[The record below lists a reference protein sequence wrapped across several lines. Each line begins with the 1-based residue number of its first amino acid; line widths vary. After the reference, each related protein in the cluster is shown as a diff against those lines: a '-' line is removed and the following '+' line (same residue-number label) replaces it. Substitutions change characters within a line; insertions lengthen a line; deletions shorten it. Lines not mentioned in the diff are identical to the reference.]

1 MTDRTCPKCNVVF
14 KYPSFLKSHL
24 KESARCKINSEDI
37 VLFFNNIIKDKK
49 QSKIQTEDI
58 IQTEGKSQ
66 VKIKSE
72 VEGKTKCNECG
83 SSFTRH
89 SSLNLHKKK
98 SKCGKLQS
106 AKELVK
112 NEGIE
117 KLDFK
122 KISLLYPDIAEQ
134 IKKLQNDKPT
144 LVNNTTNNNNT
155 TINNNTN
162 NTDNSKNL
170 IINNTIIQHIMP
182 FRYEDPRDIAI
193 DDMIKILKS
202 GEKAGLEILKLIYNK
217 IENKNFYKNNIGKN
231 NITYLTD
238 NYDVD
243 VCQEDELKKSLF
255 DRSITLLHH
264 MLYICKDKLRVN
276 DIKDIYA
283 NIECISGMVRSEI
296 YDNGLKN
303 IMENEIRK
311 HGKNSKDK
319 ITNYIKHLNC
329 NPEEKQLALEMVNDM
344 KVENNDVNI
353 EFKQAITMGELNNK
367 LGDPSKSGDL
377 DYKKVYEDFTLK
389 KFDDTSYNKYW
400 KNRIKDEKKYIR
412 SSKKANIRDIVEL
425 DKREEKIKMILNKME
440 EVHKEFVNGDNLKVE
455 IPEEYKYVNK
465 YIEA

>member
-1 MTDRTCPKCNVVF
+1 MSDRKCVHCNHLF
-14 KYPSFLKSHL
+14 KYPSYLKNHL
-24 KESARCKINSEDI
+24 KISYHCKTISENIKTD
-37 VLFFNNIIKDKK
+37 NENTNNENIINEVNDTILECIKCNKQFKNKK
-49 QSKIQTEDI
+49 AKTRHLQETKC
-58 IQTEGKSQ
+58 GKSQ
-66 VKIKSE
+66 LVITKNIIEELTVEDVENIKSLE
-72 VEGKTKCNECG
+72 EA
-83 SSFTRH
+83 
-89 SSLNLHKKK
+89 K
-98 SKCGKLQS
+98 SIM
-106 AKELVK
+106 K
-112 NEGIE
+112 NNITY
-117 KLDFK
+117 K
-122 KISLLYPDIAEQ
+122 Q
-134 IKKLQNDKPT
+134 
-144 LVNNTTNNNNT
+144 NNTTNNNNT

-255 DRSITLLHH
+255 NRSITLLHH

-311 HGKNSKDK
+311 HNKNSKDK

-367 LGDPSKSGDL
+367 LGDPSKSEDL
-377 DYKKVYEDFTLK
+377 DYNKVYEDFSLK

-400 KNRIKDEKKYIR
+400 KNRIRDEKKYIR

-425 DKREEKIKMILNKME
+425 DKREEKIKMVLNKME

>member
-1 MTDRTCPKCNVVF
+1 MADRTCPKCNNIF
-14 KYPSFLKSHL
+14 KYPSFLKTHI
-24 KESARCKINSEDI
+24 KESARCKLTDI
-37 VLFFNNIIKDKK
+37 EITNFYKTVDELKTNIF
-49 QSKIQTEDI
+49 
-58 IQTEGKSQ
+58 
-66 VKIKSE
+66 
-72 VEGKTKCNECG
+72 KCNHCK
-83 SSFTRH
+83 SSFTRNATLLYH
-89 SSLNLHKKK
+89 NKN
-98 SKCGKLQS
+98 SKCGKSQQHIQANIKPKALT
-106 AKELVK
+106 ATEID
-112 NEGIE
+112 N
-117 KLDFK
+117 
-122 KISLLYPDIAEQ
+122 ISLEEAKNLLRQ
-134 IKKLQNDKPT
+134 QN
-144 LVNNTTNNNNT
+144 VANTQPIVTPNITINT
-155 TINNNTN
+155 SNNNTN

-193 DDMIKILKS
+193 DDMIRILKS

-238 NYDVD
+238 NYDID

-255 DRSITLLHH
+255 NRSITLLHH
-264 MLYICKDKLRVN
+264 MLYICKDKLRLN

-311 HGKNSKDK
+311 HNKNSKDK

-367 LGDPSKSGDL
+367 LGDPSKSEDL
-377 DYKKVYEDFTLK
+377 DYNKVYEDFSLK

-400 KNRIKDEKKYIR
+400 KNRIRDEKKYIR

-425 DKREEKIKMILNKME
+425 DKREEKIKMVLNKME
-440 EVHKEFVNGDNLKVE
+440 EVHKEFVNGDDLKVE

>member
-1 MTDRTCPKCNVVF
+1 MSSKKCPKCNTVF
-14 KYPSFLKSHL
+14 KYASILKKHMLTTVRCKSTIDEIDNHL
-24 KESARCKINSEDI
+24 KIKAEIVNINNFACSE
-37 VLFFNNIIKDKK
+37 
-49 QSKIQTEDI
+49 
-58 IQTEGKSQ
+58 
-66 VKIKSE
+66 
-72 VEGKTKCNECG
+72 CN
-83 SSFTRH
+83 SIFTRK
-89 SSLNLHKKK
+89 SSLQRHENN
-98 SKCGKLQS
+98 SKCS
-106 AKELVK
+106 TIK
-112 NEGIE
+112 NI
-117 KLDFK
+117 KN
-122 KISLLYPDIAEQ
+122 KISTKGIGSISIDELQLVQPETVNTLYNLTNLNKTPNIQ
-134 IKKLQNDKPT
+134 
-144 LVNNTTNNNNT
+144 NNTTNNNNT

-193 DDMIKILKS
+193 EDMIRILKS

-255 DRSITLLHH
+255 NRSITLLHH

-311 HGKNSKDK
+311 HNKNSKDK

-367 LGDPSKSGDL
+367 LGDPSKSEDL
-377 DYKKVYEDFTLK
+377 DYNKVYEDFSLK

-400 KNRIKDEKKYIR
+400 KNRIREEKKYIR

-440 EVHKEFVNGDNLKVE
+440 EVHKEFVNGDDLKVE
-455 IPEEYKYVNK
+455 IPDEYKYTNK